1 MNMSK
6 TSYTLV
12 DTEVM
17 EFWNCQAHKQREAF
31 EAIAC
36 YMG

>member
-1 MNMSK
+1 MSMSK

-12 DTEVM
+12 DNEVL
-17 EFWNCQAHKQREAF
+17 EFWNQRALKQREAF

-36 YMG
+36 YVG